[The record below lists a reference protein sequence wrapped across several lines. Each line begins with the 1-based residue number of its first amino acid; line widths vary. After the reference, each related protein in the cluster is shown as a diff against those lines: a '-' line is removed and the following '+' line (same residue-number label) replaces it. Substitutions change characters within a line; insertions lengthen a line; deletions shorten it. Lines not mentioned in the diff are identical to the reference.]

1 MTDIL
6 VVDDER
12 DIRELICDILQ
23 DEGFTTRMAGSSD
36 ECMAELNKSPPGL
49 MILDI
54 WLKDS
59 NMDGLGGSK
68 IHRG

>member
-1 MTDIL
+1 MSDIL

-23 DEGFTTRMAGSSD
+23 DEGYTTRMAGTSD
-36 ECMAELNKSPPGL
+36 DCMAELNKAQPGL

-54 WLKDS
+54 WLRIRTWT
-59 NMDGLGGSK
+59 GSTFSAM
-68 IHRG
+68 